1 MKGQALGVF
10 CFKHFVITNLQL
22 GINCSMSEFHTFSP
36 PRFKKRGAGNRVPGF
51 SEVGGVEANCFIQ
64 MLLVTQLT

>member
-22 GINCSMSEFHTFSP
+22 GINCSMSEFHTFP
-36 PRFKKRGAGNRVPGF
+36 LLDLKRRGQGIECLAFLKLGELKQIALFK
-51 SEVGGVEANCFIQ
+51 CC
-64 MLLVTQLT
+64 